1 MLEQLEE
8 GWRQEVEKQVRR
20 KSMEGERKMAVMR
33 ESLANEKGTESE
45 VKIVEELSRRI
56 EEFNQMQGWM
66 LEEYTGTKV
75 EDEVGFD

>member
-1 MLEQLEE
+1 MEQLEE

>member
-45 VKIVEELSRRI
+45 VKVVEELSRRI

-66 LEEYTGTKV
+66 LEEYTGTKA

>member
-1 MLEQLEE
+1 VLEQLEE

-45 VKIVEELSRRI
+45 VKVVEELSRRI

>member
-1 MLEQLEE
+1 VLEQLEE